1 MLVGLFAGAALA
13 VDTNLKE
20 TEKQFE
26 SEFKKL
32 YGDKASEDA
41 AAAALA
47 RCTPAAHMGIGLGSG
62 SLDLGI

>member
-1 MLVGLFAGAALA
+1 MLVGFFAGAALA

-47 RCTPAAHMGIGLGSG
+47 KAEKQVGLEH
-62 SLDLGI
+62 ITMY